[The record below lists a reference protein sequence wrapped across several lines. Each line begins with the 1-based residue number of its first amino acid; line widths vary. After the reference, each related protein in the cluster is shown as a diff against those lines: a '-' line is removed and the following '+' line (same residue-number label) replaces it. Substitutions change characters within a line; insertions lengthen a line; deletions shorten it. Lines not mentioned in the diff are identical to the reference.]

1 MLQPAVLP
9 YNEYRKF
16 GVKHG
21 ENDLI
26 CAKTKK
32 HWNTENPNAVP
43 LRTYLNPAGFWS
55 ALYSASN

>member
-16 GVKHG
+16 GVKDG

-26 CAKTKK
+26 CAKTK
-32 HWNTENPNAVP
+32 NTG
-43 LRTYLNPAGFWS
+43 TQKTQMQYLQG
-55 ALYSASN
+55 LT